1 LTEGAAFN
9 VFSDIGTKARPPKV
23 TLNEFFCLKTPRVA
37 CSGMIMEVAEEVK
50 LCSGRHM
57 GTIFVI

>member
-9 VFSDIGTKARPPKV
+9 VFLDIGTKARPPKV
-23 TLNEFFCLKTPRVA
+23 TLNEFFCLKTSRVA
-37 CSGMIMEVAEEVK
+37 
-50 LCSGRHM
+50 CSGRHM